1 MKHIDCL
8 IERMPELSDVKC
20 AIEAATNAILT
31 AYRAGGKVLLCGN
44 GGSAADCEHI
54 AGELLKG
61 FLLRRT
67 PCGEEL
73 ARLSAALGEE
83 DARLLQRGIPA
94 VALTAMS
101 GIATAFANDV
111 SPELLFAQEVY
122 ALGRAGDVVLG
133 LTTSGNSKNVVRALK
148 TARALG
154 LATVAM
160 TGEGGGACRDCAD
173 ILITAPVRETY
184 RVQEYHLPIYHAICA
199 EVEAVLF
206 GKGE

>member
-1 MKHIDCL
+1 MKHVDYL
-8 IERMPELSDVKC
+8 IERMPELSDTKS
-20 AIEAATNAILT
+20 AIEAAVNALL
-31 AYRAGGKVLLCGN
+31 ASYRAGGKVLLLGN

-73 ARLSAALGEE
+73 DRLTAALGEE
-83 DARLLQRGIPA
+83 DAKLLQRGIPA

-122 ALGRAGDVVLG
+122 ALGKAGDVVIG
-133 LTTSGNSKNVVRALK
+133 LTTSGNSRNVVRALK

-154 LATVAM
+154 LTAIAL

-173 ILITAPVRETY
+173 ILIAAPARETY

-199 EVEAVLF
+199 EVEAQLF
-206 GKGE
+206 GA